1 MLNLKKFKK
10 KVEFDYSLIHKEN
23 SVGFALKM
31 NKGNMYAL
39 PTHIILD
46 QNGDVVLNKI

>member
-1 MLNLKKFKK
+1 M
-10 KVEFDYSLIHKEN
+10 EN
-23 SVGFALKM
+23 SVGFSVKM

-46 QNGDVVLNKI
+46 QNGDVVFYYLGDHPEIEDILGFCIEKNK